1 MKVTALPA
9 LVAGLLP
16 IAGAVPAQNTQA
28 KAQAGL
34 VNVTIPSGII
44 IGSTDNG
51 VESFRGIPYADP
63 PTGDLRFRP
72 PVRLSTH
79 LGEFDATKKPVACHQ
94 GPIYGPFADTQ
105 NAVATLTEIGVASS
119 VFKNIA
125 GDTPTEFDED
135 CLIINVQRPEGV
147 KAGANLPVLFW
158 IYGGGFVGGST
169 PPFDGKNLIATG
181 VQLNQS
187 FVFVSVNYRVG
198 GWGFMPGEE
207 IYREGSGN
215 AGLRDQRMGLEWVAD
230 NIAKFGGNPKRVVIW
245 GESAGAISVFDQ
257 LVLYNGN
264 ATYKGKEL
272 FHGAIMNSGTA
283 LPTDPLYGPK
293 GKAIY
298 KAVIEK
304 AGCEGKPEGSLKCLR
319 DLHNND
325 FAAAA
330 NSVPGIFSYPSL
342 ALSYLPRPDDNVL
355 TDSPD
360 ALARK
365 GKFHKVPVIMGSQ
378 EDEGTAFSL
387 FQINMGTDQRIVQYL
402 SKYYF
407 GDATIEQVSEF
418 VGTYSNE
425 IADGSPFRS
434 KLLTELYPG
443 KRRIAAILGDMVFDL
458 MRRIT
463 LRIIAEH
470 HPEVHSWSYLSSY
483 NYNLGLSAVGT
494 MHGSDMP
501 VFFNGSNNNLPTISG
516 RTYYLNFLYNLNPN
530 KGSKVDVL
538 WPQWKEG
545 HKLLW
550 YNKNNNSL
558 RSDTYRERSYEFM
571 YENIDS
577 LRF

>member
-1 MKVTALPA
+1 MKLTALPA

-28 KAQAGL
+28 KVQAGL

-72 PVRLSTH
+72 PVRLSRH

-105 NAVATLTEIGVASS
+105 NAVATLAEIGVASS

-125 GDTPTEFDED
+125 GDTPAEFDED

-187 FVFVSVNYRVG
+187 FIYVSVNYRVG

-207 IYREGSGN
+207 IHREGSGN

-230 NIAKFGGNPKRVVIW
+230 NIAEFGGNPKRVVIW

-257 LVLYNGN
+257 LVLYDGN

-319 DLHNND
+319 ELHNDD

-342 ALSYLPRPDDNVL
+342 ALSYLPRPDDTVL

-360 ALARK
+360 ALAKK

-470 HPEVHSWSYLSSY
+470 HPEEHSWSYLSSY

-494 MHGSDMP
+494 THGSDMP

-516 RTYYLNFLYNLNPN
+516 RTYYLNFLYNLDPN
-530 KGSKVDVL
+530 NGSRVDVH

-545 HKLLW
+545 HQLLW

-571 YENIDS
+571 YENINS